1 MLHFDGGDLSFFV
14 QRADYATFVA
24 LVAPL
29 VEKATR

>member
-14 QRADYATFVA
+14 QRADYAIFVA

-29 VEKATR
+29 VEQAAR